1 MNWRVAIGGILLLA
15 CCLLIAHSSY
25 GQTGQSQPNRGIY
38 DPNRTNVANAI
49 ARVKSGNFVGVDVD
63 MIRREAAVE
72 AIPALREQFARVKD
86 PLDRA
91 QIASVL
97 MKLGDKDEIYWDF
110 LVKLA
115 TQVIDAPDF
124 WSYDAQGKLVPGPTP
139 EFLAW
144 AKAHKLS
151 AAELGEWPQY
161 SLPGPIGALGM
172 SGDPRAIPLLRQ
184 ALSSPNHMIEMVAAQ
199 GLAEMQD
206 KDSIA
211 LIIDACKRSPA
222 EAAAVTAESLVYFD
236 DAEAQS
242 AVDIYIPKDRAKVLR
257 EARAQGKKTPWS
269 Y

>member
-38 DPNRTNVANAI
+38 DPNRSNVANAI

-124 WSYDAQGKLVPGPTP
+124 GATTHRGNWFPAPPRSFSPGRRPISC
-139 EFLAW
+139 LLLNW
-144 AKAHKLS
+144 AN
-151 AAELGEWPQY
+151 G
-161 SLPGPIGALGM
+161 
-172 SGDPRAIPLLRQ
+172 
-184 ALSSPNHMIEMVAAQ
+184 
-199 GLAEMQD
+199 
-206 KDSIA
+206 
-211 LIIDACKRSPA
+211 RS
-222 EAAAVTAESLVYFD
+222 TRFRD
-236 DAEAQS
+236 Q
-242 AVDIYIPKDRAKVLR
+242 
-257 EARAQGKKTPWS
+257 
-269 Y
+269 